1 MGGSYYI
8 MMMYVLFICVLPLIV
23 MGHDPAEPSCEA
35 SVCRAVEMNGE
46 AILASRKELGCCVH
60 GMCTAA
66 APGTVTP
73 SCSSQLFMKMAP
85 CLQINYDGNRE
96 HCLHQAVVPGV
107 CGNLAE
113 KCEGLRLMTHHL
125 QLTSSVMGCAM
136 REGMAWW
143 TPLVWPA
150 ATIASLW
157 PTLIPPFISQQNS
170 VDFQLRSALTAR
182 GIALVGGLNHREG
195 NVYARDAQG
204 RWGAVCGNNF
214 GAADANVVC
223 QQAGFSQVISGRVFG
238 NSRFGNL
245 PFGQQFV
252 FTDLTCDGTENSIV
266 NCPSSTVNNG
276 QCQPNT
282 VAGVE
287 CA

>member
-1 MGGSYYI
+1 
-8 MMMYVLFICVLPLIV
+8 
-23 MGHDPAEPSCEA
+23 
-35 SVCRAVEMNGE
+35 
-46 AILASRKELGCCVH
+46 
-60 GMCTAA
+60 
-66 APGTVTP
+66 
-73 SCSSQLFMKMAP
+73 
-85 CLQINYDGNRE
+85 
-96 HCLHQAVVPGV
+96 
-107 CGNLAE
+107 
-113 KCEGLRLMTHHL
+113 MTHHL
-125 QLTSSVMGCAM
+125 QLTSSVMVWVSYYPFLLSLSIYQGCAM

-252 FTDLTCDGTENSIV
+252 FTDLQCDGTENNVV
-266 NCPSSTVNNG
+266 NCPSITINNG